1 VIHAVVVMGV
11 SGCGKSTLASALAAA
26 LGWQFVEGDTLH
38 PSRNIDKMQAGIPL
52 DDHDRLP
59 FLDNVAKAIAAH
71 RSGVV
76 VSCSALKRSYRDYLR
91 SSAGDVLFVLPDLD
105 KPALLL
111 RLANRSDHF
120 MPASLLT
127 SQLEALET
135 PGADEQALVIDG
147 AIGTN
152 SQVAAAI
159 AALFT

>member
-11 SGCGKSTLASALAAA
+11 SGCGKSTLAAALAAA
-26 LGWQFVEGDTLH
+26 LGWQFVEGDALH
-38 PSRNIDKMQAGIPL
+38 PSRNIARMRAGIPL
-52 DDHDRLP
+52 DDDDRLP
-59 FLDNVAKAIAAH
+59 FLDSVAKAIAAH
-71 RSGVV
+71 HLGVV

-91 SSAGDVLFVLPDLD
+91 SSAGDMLFVLPDLD

-147 AIGTN
+147 AIETDA
-152 SQVAAAI
+152 QVAEIVAV
-159 AALFT
+159 LFT